1 MSRSTHWKKSLSS
14 AGIGIAALVVS
25 VTAFSGQAF
34 AENVEGIE
42 VDDSVVSSE
51 NAEAV
56 TAALPCIASTGVIT
70 CFDKAGDKVYVKDT
84 KADGK
89 SAVGLW
95 RTDYGRSG
103 GCRNKLTA
111 GKWAQ
116 CNYNMREGGNI
127 QLQNAR
133 YDGETRKFI
142 YPEPR
147 VYSPWLSIN

>member
-1 MSRSTHWKKSLSS
+1 MSRNAHWKKPLSS
-14 AGIGIAALVVS
+14 VGLGLAALLVS
-25 VTAFSGQAF
+25 ATAFSGQAF
-34 AENVEGIE
+34 AETVEGIE
-42 VDDSVVSSE
+42 IDDSVVSE

-56 TAALPCIASTGVIT
+56 TAALPCITSTGVIT

-111 GKWAQ
+111 GKWAE
-116 CNYNMREGGNI
+116 CNYDMREEGSI

-133 YDGETRKFI
+133 YDGQSGKFT
-142 YPEPR
+142 YPDPR
-147 VYSPWLSIN
+147 VYSVWLPIGG